1 MNYSNIKKNFGIKLA
16 LIRKSKKLSR
26 VQLAKIA
33 NINSNYI
40 KQIEQGNAKVTVKT
54 AQLLANAL
62 EVEIHTLF
70 DFKF

>member
-1 MNYSNIKKNFGIKLA
+1 MNYRNIKKNFGIKLA
-16 LIRKSKKLSR
+16 FIRNSKKLSR
-26 VQLAKIA
+26 VELAKIA

-40 KQIEQGNAKVTVKT
+40 KQIEHGNAKVTVKT

-62 EVEIHTLF
+62 GVEIYTLF